1 MPQGLLSAPSTILA
15 ILTAAVVLRAVYELI
30 AGSGG
35 PGIVARRV
43 CLLTH
48 PGLLPPHAAAP
59 PNAPTGL
66 IYLFALCWLIAARMV
81 WFVVSAALGL
91 WAGTGA

>member
-35 PGIVARRV
+35 PGIVARGLS
-43 CLLTH
+43 LLTD
-48 PGLLPPHAAAP
+48 PVLRPSRAAAP
-59 PNAPTGL
+59 RIVPTGL